1 MIEAKTHFDQ
11 VPLEVLKE
19 ILESQVVLE
28 PLIEPEQ
35 VTKKKTSQERSLK
48 AQGKQSGGKR

>member
-11 VPLEVLKE
+11 VPVAVVKE

-35 VTKKKTSQERSLK
+35 VTKKKASHDRPLK
-48 AQGKQSGGKR
+48 AERKQSGAKR

>member
-11 VPLEVLKE
+11 VPLAVVKE
-19 ILESQVVLE
+19 ILESRVVLE

-35 VTKKKTSQERSLK
+35 VTRKKTSRGRPLK
-48 AQGKQSGGKR
+48 AEGKQLGGKR

>member
-11 VPLEVLKE
+11 VPLAVVKE

-35 VTKKKTSQERSLK
+35 VTKKKASHDRPLK
-48 AQGKQSGGKR
+48 AERKQSGAKR